1 MKIAEVLTNKPDR
14 MWHRA
19 KQVGVTHAVGR
30 LPLKGIGTASV
41 DYMDLLHMKKQYDDF
56 GLKLE
61 VLEPGLEWQFHN
73 IKLGTDGRDEEI
85 EIFKTLLRNMGALNI
100 PVLCYNFMA
109 IFNWIRTSVSIP
121 ERGGALVTGYDHG
134 LMEKAPLTEAGVV
147 SEEQLWDNMRYFLK
161 AVVPVAE
168 QANVRLALHP
178 DDPPLSPIR
187 GIGRIITSSE
197 AMKKAADL
205 VPSEFNGFTLCQG
218 TLATAGENITQT
230 IRTLGSE
237 GKIFFVHFRDIRG
250 KAEKFIETF
259 HDNGQT
265 DMFGAIQAYKEI
277 GYDGPI
283 RVDHV
288 PTMEGEGNLEPGYE
302 SVGRVYAIG
311 YLKGLLE
318 GARPDKEPETASRS
332 AASSDF
338 A

>member
-1 MKIAEVLTNKPDR
+1 MKIAEVLTYKPDR
-14 MWHRA
+14 LWERS

-30 LPLKGIGTASV
+30 LPLKSSGTASF
-41 DYMDLLHMKKQYDDF
+41 DYMDLLLMKKQYDDF

-61 VLEPGLEWQFHN
+61 VLEPGLEGQFHH

-85 EIFKTLLRNMGALNI
+85 EQFKTLVRNMGALNI

-134 LMEKAPLTEAGVV
+134 LMKNAPLTKVGIV
-147 SEEQLWDNMRYFLK
+147 SEDQLWDNLHYFLK

-187 GIGRIITSSE
+187 GISRIITSSE

-205 VPSEFNGFTLCQG
+205 VPSEFSGFTLCQG
-218 TLATAGENITQT
+218 TLATAGENISQT
-230 IRTLGSE
+230 IRALGSE
-237 GKIFFVHFRDIRG
+237 GKIFYVHFRDVRG

-288 PTMEGEGNLEPGYE
+288 PTMAGEDNLEPGYE
-302 SVGRVYAIG
+302 SAGRIYAIG

-318 GARPDKEPETASRS
+318 GACRAKEPETAS
-332 AASSDF
+332 
-338 A
+338 